1 MWRGNRTVRRALR
14 TGIPARP
21 ETSLVTIDPQAQ
33 AVLDA
38 IAKAGRDEPQ
48 PKSDAD
54 RLARARRDAAGL
66 ARFSGE
72 PVCVASVTDVEATG
86 PDGAPLPIRLYRP
99 ARGEDLPVL
108 LWCHGGGA
116 IAGSVETHDPALRA
130 LADSTG
136 WAIAAVEYRLAP
148 EHPFPAQHEDC
159 MAALGFL
166 AADGERLGLDA
177 ARLVVGG
184 DSIGGLYATTL
195 ARLARDAGGPALLG
209 QVILYPNTDLRLDRD
224 WPSLAENEGNVMT
237 RDSLA
242 FEISST
248 VPDAATRASPL
259 ASPLLCDDLAGL
271 PPALL
276 VTCGLDP
283 LRDEGIAYGDK
294 LAATGVGVEHRHHPR
309 MIHAFLQMGGWIAD
323 TNRLQGEIAEFLS
336 RVGVVRPA

>member
-1 MWRGNRTVRRALR
+1 M
-14 TGIPARP
+14 
-21 ETSLVTIDPQAQ
+21 TIDPQAQ

-38 IAKAGRDEPQ
+38 MAQASRDEPE
-48 PKSDAD
+48 PKTDAE
-54 RLARARRDAAGL
+54 RLAKARRDVVGL

-72 PVCVASVTDVEATG
+72 PSSIASVTDVEAKG
-86 PDGAPLPIRLYRP
+86 PDGAVLPIRLYRP
-99 ARGEDLPVL
+99 ATGSASPVL
-108 LWCHGGGA
+108 LWMHGGGA
-116 IAGSVETHDPALRA
+116 IAGSIETHDSALRA
-130 LADSTG
+130 LANRTN
-136 WAIAAVEYRLAP
+136 WAIASVGYRLAP
-148 EHPFPAQHEDC
+148 EHPFPAQHEDGW
-159 MAALGFL
+159 AALRFV
-166 AADGERLGLDA
+166 AQNGERLGLDA

-184 DSIGGLYATTL
+184 DSVGGLYATVL
-195 ARLARDAGGPALLG
+195 ARFARDAGGPALLG

-336 RVGVVRPA
+336 RVGAVRPA